1 MKVARAFAAVLLTSA
16 ALSCAGCDI
25 FSALLDVWEEQTDPE
40 HQPARA
46 NVLFANGTS
55 EDLDCY
61 VNSAWEGTVGAF
73 QQHLVRVDAGQV
85 WLKATSRTRTW
96 GPISVNLEKDGNF
109 TWSILP
115 NN

>member
-25 FSALLDVWEEQTDPE
+25 ISAFLDAWEERTNPE
-40 HQPARA
+40 HAPARA
-46 NVLFANGTS
+46 NVLFANGTNVV
-55 EDLDCY
+55 LDCY
-61 VNSAWEGTVGAF
+61 VNSAWEGTVGAG

-85 WLKATSRTRTW
+85 WLKATSPTRTW
-96 GPISVNLEKDGNF
+96 GPLLVNLEKDGNF
-109 TWSILP
+109 TWVILP